1 MQTEPTS
8 GLPEILDMNRI
19 VDDIRVSYYLG
30 IRLDKVGRAVVSSPW
45 SYLFSLLPRAFK
57 KDDKLSDGLVI
68 FYKASNQV
76 DLTFNA
82 VEVATVATS
91 KKGVILKEAD
101 RFDPEF
107 IVQMGNDLVDDTD
120 CFGTSTQAADLCKA
134 MEQQVREFNKRANVV
149 SYYIDFLDF
158 PYNLTPGT
166 YQWEHT
172 SDIAE
177 DGLSSRLLEIASGEA
192 GYFIVV
198 GIEDQEG
205 EDDLVDKEPEDVRA
219 NARKKAEERMR
230 NRRKSKS
237 AGAAATAGRPTVDD
251 IADDLSSL
259 KFDDAE
265 STAVPRRSYLAS
277 PTQLRQSYY
286 KLLGKSFQ
294 SMVKGESG
302 ALGCM
307 NAIAASLL
315 LRGDEVDAKQLFA
328 EALQE
333 LYDEADYYSNMFR
346 LDVTELGNDLAAQLQ
361 ALVNTRGIYLEVFE
375 FDDYRGGANIPK
387 PETFESR
394 EVGPVAVVS
403 I

>member
-1 MQTEPTS
+1 MYLSCCNSLQKFIALKRGWKIEDILRPKSHSTVTLPPFTEQDYLSQFSNTTNFPSTFTSSSSSTNMRMQTDPTS
-8 GLPEILDMNRI
+8 GLPEIIDMNRI

-30 IRLDKVGRAVVSSPW
+30 IRLDAVGRAVVSSPW
-45 SYLFSLLPRAFK
+45 SYLFYLLPRAFK
-57 KDDKLSDGLVI
+57 KDGKLSDGLVI

-82 VEVATVATS
+82 GEVATVAKS

-134 MEQQVREFNKRANVV
+134 MEQQVKEFNKRANIV

-177 DGLSSRLLEIASGEA
+177 DGLSSRLLEIGSGEA

-230 NRRKSKS
+230 NRRKS
-237 AGAAATAGRPTVDD
+237 AGAAATAGRSTVDD

-259 KFDDAE
+259 KFGKF
-265 STAVPRRSYLAS
+265 RRS
-277 PTQLRQSYY
+277 
-286 KLLGKSFQ
+286 
-294 SMVKGESG
+294 
-302 ALGCM
+302 
-307 NAIAASLL
+307 
-315 LRGDEVDAKQLFA
+315 
-328 EALQE
+328 
-333 LYDEADYYSNMFR
+333 
-346 LDVTELGNDLAAQLQ
+346 
-361 ALVNTRGIYLEVFE
+361 
-375 FDDYRGGANIPK
+375 
-387 PETFESR
+387 
-394 EVGPVAVVS
+394 
-403 I
+403 